1 MRIISGDSQFHIEDK
16 TAVAIGKFD
25 GIHMGHQKLLKHIL
39 DKKDQGM
46 KATIFTFDPP
56 PAVFFANLSQNASGL
71 YHGKNITA
79 MESGLSDSRKAAA
92 LTQLLTKDEKRRKF
106 EALGIDILVEFPMNM
121 ETAHTMPEDFV
132 RKILHGQMNAAY
144 IAAGDDLS
152 YGYKGKGDFTLLNKL
167 APELG
172 YRTHAIKKLQMF
184 DRDVSSSFIKEEITG
199 AQMERAAEL
208 LGENYYVGGYV
219 EHGKKLGR
227 TIGFPTVNLLPP
239 SEKCLPPY
247 GVYFSEVR
255 LDGRKYHGMT
265 NIGLRPTV
273 SNNGQVSVETY
284 IYDFDEDLYG
294 KYLEIALLT
303 FHRKEQKFSG
313 VDALHR
319 QLDLDLEAGRNYFD
333 YE

>member
-1 MRIISGDSQFHIEDK
+1 MQIIADTTQFHIDDK

-25 GIHMGHQKLLKHIL
+25 GVHMGHQKLLNHIL
-39 DKKDQGM
+39 DKKEKGM

-56 PAVFFANLSQNASGL
+56 PAVFFAQMAKEKNKDRHNQEAANAPKSNSDRAE
-71 YHGKNITA
+71 NI
-79 MESGLSDSRKAAA
+79 

-106 EALGIDILVEFPMNM
+106 EKLGIDILVEFPMNS
-121 ETAHTMPEDFV
+121 ETAHTAPEDFV
-132 RKILHGQMNAAY
+132 REILHEQMNAAY

-152 YGYKGKGDFTLLNKL
+152 YGYKGKGNFALLNKL

-184 DRDVSSSFIKEEITG
+184 GRDVSSSYIKEEIV
-199 AQMERAAEL
+199 AAEMERAAEL
-208 LGENYYVGGYV
+208 LGETYYVGGIV

-239 SEKCLPPY
+239 DEKCLPPF

-255 LDGRKYHGMT
+255 VNGQKYHGMT

-273 SNNGQVSVETY
+273 SNNGQVSVETF
-284 IYDFDEDLYG
+284 IYDFDEDIYG

-313 VDALHR
+313 VDALQR
-319 QLDLDLEAGRNYFD
+319 QLELDLEAGRNFFD
-333 YE
+333 YV

>member
-1 MRIISGDSQFHIEDK
+1 MQIITGNKQFNIDEP

-25 GIHMGHQKLLKHIL
+25 GVHMGHQKLLKHIL
-39 DKKDQGM
+39 DKKEQGM
-46 KATIFTFDPP
+46 KATIFTFDPS
-56 PAVFFANLSQNASGL
+56 PAVFFQKKGV
-71 YHGKNITA
+71 
-79 MESGLSDSRKAAA
+79 

-106 EALGIDILVEFPMNM
+106 EELGIDILVEFPMNL

-132 RKILHGQMNAAY
+132 RHILHEQMNAAY

-152 YGYKGKGDFTLLNKL
+152 YGYKGKGDFALLNRL

-172 YRTHAIKKLQMF
+172 YRTHAIRKLQMF
-184 DRDVSSSFIKEEITG
+184 GRDVSSSFIKEEIM
-199 AQMERAAEL
+199 AAEMERAAEL
-208 LGENYYVGGYV
+208 LGETYYVGGYV
-219 EHGKKLGR
+219 AHGKKLGR

-239 SEKCLPPY
+239 DEKCLPPF

-255 LDGRKYHGMT
+255 IEGKVHHGMT